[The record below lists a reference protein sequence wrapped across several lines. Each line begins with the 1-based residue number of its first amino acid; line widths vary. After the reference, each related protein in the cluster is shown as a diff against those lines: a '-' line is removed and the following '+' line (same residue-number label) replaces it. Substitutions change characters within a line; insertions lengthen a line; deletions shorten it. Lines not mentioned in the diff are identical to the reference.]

1 MKKARGLVAWE
12 RKMEQEGNKEG
23 VEEEERDIEKKS
35 GEEKERRG
43 G

>member
-1 MKKARGLVAWE
+1 
-12 RKMEQEGNKEG
+12 MEQEGNKEG